1 MGPVVLAH
9 ERRVPLH
16 GITTGATRD
25 QFPTTGLRQLP
36 RHMVISDASTN
47 FGYGIIIVDTVSWT
61 VEAKSCH
68 QWKCS
73 FSEKH
78 IFRLEAFAACEGLKL
93 VRNLHPEIASVIM
106 CTDNTALAGAL
117 LRGYST
123 VDEVNDWFKAENSVC
138 SMDTDV
144 MTVVSEEMPA
154 DALSRGETD
163 AEVDVAKIQHLH
175 QTWIVE
181 LDTRSTCRTRE
192 K

>member
-1 MGPVVLAH
+1 M
-9 ERRVPLH
+9 
-16 GITTGATRD
+16 
-25 QFPTTGLRQLP
+25 
-36 RHMVISDASTN
+36 
-47 FGYGIIIVDTVSWT
+47 
-61 VEAKSCH
+61 
-68 QWKCS
+68 
-73 FSEKH
+73 
-78 IFRLEAFAACEGLKL
+78 
-93 VRNLHPEIASVIM
+93 IM